1 MNSKD
6 FNLKFRKEIQTLNF
20 VYRSTFFV
28 HWFLRRFIFE
38 GVFAGH
44 TDFNGNSVSVISVP
58 VLRFFLADL
67 ERLVINLHDE
77 IARMNNSLPKKMRIP
92 LKLPIYESYAKL
104 KAKSEAK
111 ARRNSKV
118 LVSFNHETSDGT
130 GMND

>member
-77 IARMNNSLPKKMRIP
+77 ITRMNNSLPKKMRIT
-92 LKLPIYESYAKL
+92 LKLPIVIKP

>member
-44 TDFNGNSVSVISVP
+44 TDLNGNSVSVTSVP

-92 LKLPIYESYAKL
+92 LKLPIAER